1 LSHRIRVAPQAA
13 AQIRAAASWWRKNR
27 TKAPEAFDDELERGF
42 ELSSQL
48 PFAGETVSHPKL
60 AGIRRIL
67 LGRVR
72 YHLYYHLPDE
82 ADTVDILAL
91 WHTSRGSAPDL

>member
-1 LSHRIRVAPQAA
+1 LSYPIRVAPRAA

-27 TKAPEAFDDELERGF
+27 TKAPEAFDDELERAF
-42 ELSSQL
+42 ELVSEL
-48 PFAGETVSHPKL
+48 PLAGEAVSHPKL

-67 LGRVR
+67 LGRIR
-72 YHLYYHLPDE
+72 YHLYYLSSEDSE
-82 ADTVDILAL
+82 TVDVLAL